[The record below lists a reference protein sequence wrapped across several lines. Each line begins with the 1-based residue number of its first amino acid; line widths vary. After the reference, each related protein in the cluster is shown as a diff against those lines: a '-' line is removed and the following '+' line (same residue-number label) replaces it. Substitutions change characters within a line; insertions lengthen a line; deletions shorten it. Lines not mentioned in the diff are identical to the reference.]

1 MAFKSNVFVFVNKV
15 LLNTAITLY
24 LHVSYSCY
32 CTTVAG
38 SVIATATIWP
48 AKPNMSASLSF
59 RPGYIDH
66 PGGNVI

>member
-1 MAFKSNVFVFVNKV
+1 MAFKSHVFVFVNKV

-32 CTTVAG
+32 CIAVAG
-38 SVIATATIWP
+38 SVISTATIWP

-59 RPGYIDH
+59 TPGYIDH
-66 PGGNVI
+66 PGENVI